1 MIRSGLRVASKD
13 FEGLMSDGQVK
24 HIIITG
30 GVISG
35 LGKGIAAASLGMLL
49 ELKGKK
55 VTIQKLDPY
64 LNVDPGTMNPFQHG
78 EVFVLDDGTETDLDL
93 GHYERFINVN
103 MTRANNSTAGSIY
116 YEVLEKERRGDY
128 LGGTVQIIPHVTD
141 EIIKR
146 VETPEKVDPELDIVI
161 TEIGGTVGDI
171 ESLSFLEAVRQF
183 QQARGRENVIILH
196 VTLIPYVGASE
207 ELKTKPSQHSVM
219 RLREIGLQ
227 PDILLCRTEHPL
239 TDEVRQKLALFT
251 NVSPDAVIQGLDAKS
266 IYEVPLLLQ
275 EEHLAGIVMDKLHL
289 ENVESD
295 TSQWEKFVR
304 RILNPEEEINIAV
317 TGKYTAMVDAYKSI
331 IESFVHAG
339 VDNRC
344 KVNIEFIE
352 ADELASDAAVEK
364 MLGQVHGILIPG
376 GFGSRGIEGKIKA
389 SQYARENKVPFL
401 GLCLGL
407 QVAVI
412 EYARNALGL
421 KHANSEEFDEN
432 TDHPVIHLMLSQHH
446 ITRKGASMRL
456 GAYDCI
462 LKPDTRAFT
471 AYGETRISERHRHR
485 FEVNNAYRE
494 QLEQAGMLISG
505 VSPDKELVEMVEIA
519 DHPWFVATQ
528 AHPEFKSRVART
540 HPLFRDFVKAALTFK
555 NK

>member
-1 MIRSGLRVASKD
+1 MQGRHA
-13 FEGLMSDGQVK
+13 K
-24 HIIITG
+24 HIIVTG

-49 ELKGKK
+49 ELKNKK

-103 MTRANNSTAGSIY
+103 MTKANNSTAGSIY

-146 VETPEKVDPELDIVI
+146 IERPESIDPDLDIVI

-183 QQARGRENVIILH
+183 QMARGRDNVIIIH
-196 VTLIPYVGASE
+196 VTLIPYIEASE

-227 PDILLCRTEHPL
+227 PDILFCRTQYPL
-239 TDEVRQKLALFT
+239 SDEVRQKLALFT
-251 NVSPDAVIQGLDAKS
+251 SVSPNAVIQGLDAKS

-275 EEHLAGIVMDKLHL
+275 KEHLAGIVMEKLKL
-289 ENVESD
+289 ENVASD
-295 TSQWEKFVR
+295 TTEWEQFVH
-304 RILNPEEEINIAV
+304 RILNPEDEITIVVA
-317 TGKYTAMVDAYKSI
+317 GKYTAMVDAYKSI
-331 IESFVHAG
+331 SESFVHAG

-344 KVNIEFIE
+344 KVNVEFVE
-352 ADELASDAAVEK
+352 AEDLDSDSVLESI
-364 MLGQVHGILIPG
+364 LGHAHGILIPG
-376 GFGSRGIEGKIKA
+376 GFGHRGIEGKIRA
-389 SQYARENKVPFL
+389 AQYARENKVPFF

-412 EYARNALGL
+412 EFARNVLGL
-421 KHANSEEFDEN
+421 GNANSAEFD
-432 TDHPVIHLMLSQHH
+432 DDSPHPVIHLMLSQHH
-446 ITRKGASMRL
+446 VTHKGASMRL
-456 GAYDCI
+456 GAYDCV
-462 LKPDTRAFT
+462 LKPGTKSYA
-471 AYGETRISERHRHR
+471 AYGESNISERHRHR
-485 FEVNNAYRE
+485 FEVNNNYRD
-494 QLEQAGMLISG
+494 QLEAAGMTISG
-505 VSPDKELVEMVEIA
+505 TSPDNELVEMIEIA
-519 DHPWFVATQ
+519 DHPWFIGTQ
-528 AHPEFKSRVART
+528 AHPELKSRVAKT
-540 HPLFRDFVKAALTFK
+540 HPLFRDFVKASLAYK
-555 NK
+555 HK

>member
-1 MIRSGLRVASKD
+1 MNSQQA
-13 FEGLMSDGQVK
+13 K
-24 HIIITG
+24 HIIVTG

-49 ELKGKK
+49 ETKGKK

-93 GHYERFINVN
+93 GHYERFIDVN
-103 MTRANNSTAGSIY
+103 MTKANNSTAGSIY

-146 VETPEKVDPELDIVI
+146 IKKPETIDPELDIVI

-227 PDILLCRTEHPL
+227 PDILLCRTEHEI
-239 TDEVRQKLALFT
+239 TDDVREKLALFT
-251 NVSPDAVIQGLDAKS
+251 NVSPNAVIQGLDAKS
-266 IYEVPLLLQ
+266 IYEVPMLLQ
-275 EEHLAGIVMDKLHL
+275 KEHLAGIVMEKLQL
-289 ENVESD
+289 ENVVSD
-295 TSQWEKFVR
+295 ISQWETFVGH
-304 RILNPEEEINIAV
+304 ILNPEDEVTVAI

-331 IESFVHAG
+331 IESFIHAG

-344 KVNIEFIE
+344 KVNLEFIE
-352 ADELASDAAVEK
+352 ASDLESDGK
-364 MLGQVHGILIPG
+364 LESILDRVHGILIPG
-376 GFGSRGIEGKIKA
+376 GFGPRGIEGKIRA
-389 SQYARENKVPFL
+389 AQFAREKKVPYF

-412 EYARNALGL
+412 EYARNVLGL
-421 KHANSEEFDEN
+421 TGANSEEFDEASE
-432 TDHPVIHLMLSQHH
+432 HPVIHLMLSQHH
-446 ITRKGASMRL
+446 VTHKGATMRL
-456 GAYDCI
+456 GAYDCV
-462 LKPDTRAFT
+462 LKEGSKSHA
-471 AYGETRISERHRHR
+471 AYGELKISERHRHR
-485 FEVNNAYRE
+485 FEVNNAYRD
-494 QLEQAGMLISG
+494 QLEASGMMISG
-505 VSPDKELVEMVEIA
+505 VSPDNELVEMIEIK

-528 AHPEFKSRVART
+528 AHPEFKSRVAKT
-540 HPLFRDFVKAALTFK
+540 HPLFRDFVSAALQFK

>member
-1 MIRSGLRVASKD
+1 
-13 FEGLMSDGQVK
+13 MSQEAK

-49 ELKGKK
+49 ETKRKK

-64 LNVDPGTMNPFQHG
+64 LNVDPGTMNPYQHG

-93 GHYERFINVN
+93 GHYERFIDVD
-103 MTRANNSTAGSIY
+103 MTKANNSTAGSIY

-146 VETPEKVDPELDIVI
+146 IAKPEIIDPELDIVI

-227 PDILLCRTEHPL
+227 PDILLCRTEHEI
-239 TDEVRQKLALFT
+239 TDDVREKLALFT
-251 NVSPDAVIQGLDAKS
+251 NVSPNAVIQGLDAKS
-266 IYEVPLLLQ
+266 IYQVPLLLQ
-275 EEHLAGIVMDKLHL
+275 REHLAGIVMEKLHL

-295 TSQWEKFVR
+295 TSEWEAFVD
-304 RILNPEEEINIAV
+304 RILNPEDEVTIAV

-331 IESFVHAG
+331 IESFIHAG
-339 VDNRC
+339 VNNRC
-344 KVNIEFIE
+344 KVNLEFIE
-352 ADELASDAAVEK
+352 ASDLDSDTKLEAI
-364 MLGQVHGILIPG
+364 MGHVHGVLIPG
-376 GFGSRGIEGKIKA
+376 GFGPRGIEGKIRA
-389 SQYARENKVPFL
+389 AQLAREKKIPYL

-412 EYARNALGL
+412 EYARNVLGL
-421 KHANSEEFDEN
+421 DGANSEEFDEEAA
-432 TDHPVIHLMLSQHH
+432 DPVIHLMLSQHH
-446 ITRKGASMRL
+446 VTHKGATMRL
-456 GAYDCI
+456 GAYDCV
-462 LKPDTRAFT
+462 LKENSKAFE
-471 AYGETRISERHRHR
+471 AYGEAEISERHRHR
-485 FEVNNAYRE
+485 FEVNNAYRD
-494 QLEQAGMLISG
+494 QLEAAGMMISG
-505 VSPDKELVEMVEIA
+505 TSPDNELVEMIEVV
-519 DHPWFVATQ
+519 DHPWYVGTQ
-528 AHPEFKSRVART
+528 AHPEFKSRVAKT
-540 HPLFRDFVKAALTFK
+540 HPLFREFVAAALKYK
-555 NK
+555 NG

>member
-1 MIRSGLRVASKD
+1 
-13 FEGLMSDGQVK
+13 MSDHQVK
-24 HIIITG
+24 HIIVTG

-103 MTRANNSTAGSIY
+103 MTKANNSTAGSIY

-141 EIIKR
+141 EIIRR
-146 VETPEKVDPELDIVI
+146 VEKPEQIDPDLDIVI

-171 ESLSFLEAVRQF
+171 ESLSFLESVRQF

-196 VTLIPYVGASE
+196 VTLIPYIGASE

-227 PDILLCRTEHPL
+227 PDILLCRTQHPL
-239 TDEVRQKLALFT
+239 TDDVRQKLALFT
-251 NVSPDAVIQGLDAKS
+251 NVSPNAVIQGMDAKS
-266 IYEVPLLLQ
+266 IYEVPLLLKD
-275 EEHLAGIVMDKLHL
+275 EHLAGIVMEKLQL

-295 TSQWEKFVR
+295 TTQWQQFVHC
-304 RILNPEEEINIAV
+304 ILNPKDEITVAV
-317 TGKYTAMVDAYKSI
+317 TGKYTAMIDAYKSI

-344 KVNIEFIE
+344 KVKIEFI
-352 ADELASDAAVEK
+352 DAENLETDAGVEK
-364 MLGQVHGILIPG
+364 TLGHVHGILIPG
-376 GFGSRGIEGKIKA
+376 GFGSRGIEGKICA
-389 SQYARENKVPFL
+389 ARYARENQIPFL

-412 EYARNALGL
+412 DYARSVVGL
-421 KHANSEEFDEN
+421 ENANSEEFDES
-432 TDHPVIHLMLSQHH
+432 TAHPVIHLMLSQHH
-446 ITRKGASMRL
+446 VTHKGASMRL
-456 GAYDCI
+456 GAYDCV
-462 LKPDTRAFT
+462 LKPNTLSFAVYD
-471 AYGETRISERHRHR
+471 EEVISERHRHR
-485 FEVNNAYRE
+485 FEVNNAYRD
-494 QLEQAGMLISG
+494 QLEAAGMIISG
-505 VSPDKELVEMVEIA
+505 TSPDNELVEMVEIV

-528 AHPEFKSRVART
+528 AHPEFKSRVAKT
-540 HPLFRDFVKAALTFK
+540 HPLFRDFVKAGLVFK

>member
-1 MIRSGLRVASKD
+1 MEAH
-13 FEGLMSDGQVK
+13 QAK
-24 HIIITG
+24 HIIVTG

-49 ELKGKK
+49 ELKNKK

-78 EVFVLDDGTETDLDL
+78 EVYVLDDGTETDLDL
-93 GHYERFINVN
+93 GHYERFINAE
-103 MTRANNSTAGSIY
+103 MSKANNSTAGSIY
-116 YEVLEKERRGDY
+116 YEVLERERRGDY

-146 VETPEKVDPELDIVI
+146 IEKPERIDPNLDVVI

-196 VTLIPYVGASE
+196 VTLIPYIEASE

-227 PDILLCRTEHPL
+227 PDILLCRTQHEL
-239 TDEVRQKLALFT
+239 SDDVRQKLALFT
-251 NVSPDAVIQGLDAKS
+251 NVKPNAVIQGLDAKS

-275 EEHLAGIVMDKLHL
+275 KEHLAGIVMEKLQL

-295 TSQWEKFVR
+295 TSQWEQFVHH
-304 RILNPEEEINIAV
+304 ILNPEDEITIAV
-317 TGKYTAMVDAYKSI
+317 AGKYTAMVDAYKSI
-331 IESFVHAG
+331 IESFIHAG

-352 ADELASDAAVEK
+352 AEDLESDSALEK
-364 MLGQVHGILIPG
+364 VMGHVHGILIPG
-376 GFGSRGIEGKIKA
+376 GFGSRGIEGKIRA
-389 SQYARENKVPFL
+389 AQYAREKQIPFL

-412 EYARNALGL
+412 EYARNVLGL
-421 KHANSEEFDEN
+421 KDADSEEFVED
-432 TDHPVIHLMLSQHH
+432 TPHPVIHLMLSQHH
-446 ITRKGASMRL
+446 VTHKGASMRL

-462 LKPDTRAFT
+462 LREGTKSFM
-471 AYGETRISERHRHR
+471 AYGEGNISERHRHR
-485 FEVNNAYRE
+485 FEVNNAYRD
-494 QLEQAGMLISG
+494 QLENEGMIISG
-505 VSPDKELVEMVEIA
+505 VSPDNELVEMVEIA
-519 DHPWFVATQ
+519 NHPWFVATQ
-528 AHPEFKSRVART
+528 AHPEFKSRVAKT
-540 HPLFRDFVKAALTFK
+540 HPLFKYFVEAALAYK
-555 NK
+555 NQ

>member
-1 MIRSGLRVASKD
+1 MEAH
-13 FEGLMSDGQVK
+13 QAK
-24 HIIITG
+24 HIIVTG

-49 ELKGKK
+49 ELKNKK

-93 GHYERFINVN
+93 GHYERFIDAD
-103 MTRANNSTAGSIY
+103 MTKANNSTAGSIY
-116 YEVLEKERRGDY
+116 YEVLERERRGDY

-146 VETPEKVDPELDIVI
+146 IEKPERVDPNLDVVI

-183 QQARGRENVIILH
+183 QQARGHENVIILH
-196 VTLIPYVGASE
+196 VTLIPYIEASE

-227 PDILLCRTEHPL
+227 PDILLCRTQYEL
-239 TDEVRQKLALFT
+239 TDDVRQKLALFT
-251 NVSPDAVIQGLDAKS
+251 NVKPNAVIQGLDAKS

-275 EEHLAGIVMDKLHL
+275 KEHLAGIVMEKLHM

-295 TSQWEKFVR
+295 TSKWEQFVHH
-304 RILNPEEEINIAV
+304 ILNPEDNITVAV
-317 TGKYTAMVDAYKSI
+317 AGKYTAMVDAYKSI
-331 IESFVHAG
+331 IESFIHAG

-344 KVNIEFIE
+344 EVKVEFVDTE
-352 ADELASDAAVEK
+352 DLESDAGLEK
-364 MLGQVHGILIPG
+364 VLGHVHGILIPG
-376 GFGSRGIEGKIKA
+376 GFGSRGIEGKIRVA
-389 SQYARENKVPFL
+389 QYAREKKIPFL

-412 EYARNALGL
+412 EFARNVLGL
-421 KHANSEEFDEN
+421 ENADSEEFSE
-432 TDHPVIHLMLSQHH
+432 TSPHPVIHLMLSQHH
-446 ITRKGASMRL
+446 VTHKGASMRL
-456 GAYDCI
+456 GAYDCV
-462 LKPDTRAFT
+462 LKEGTKSFN
-471 AYGETRISERHRHR
+471 AYGEVNISERHRHR
-485 FEVNNAYRE
+485 FEVNNEYRD
-494 QLEQAGMLISG
+494 QLEKAGMIISG
-505 VSPDKELVEMVEIA
+505 ASPDNELVEMVEVA
-519 DHPWFVATQ
+519 DHPWFIGTQ
-528 AHPEFKSRVART
+528 AHPEFKSRVAKT
-540 HPLFRDFVKAALTFK
+540 HPLFKDFVKAALTFK
-555 NK
+555 NQ

>member
-1 MIRSGLRVASKD
+1 MEAH
-13 FEGLMSDGQVK
+13 QAK
-24 HIIITG
+24 HIIVTG

-49 ELKGKK
+49 ELKNKK

-93 GHYERFINVN
+93 GHYERFIDAD
-103 MTRANNSTAGSIY
+103 MTKANNSTAGSIY
-116 YEVLEKERRGDY
+116 YEVLERERRGDY

-146 VETPEKVDPELDIVI
+146 IEKPERVDPNLDVVI

-183 QQARGRENVIILH
+183 QQARGPENVIILH
-196 VTLIPYVGASE
+196 VTLIPYIEASE

-227 PDILLCRTEHPL
+227 PDILLCRTQYEL
-239 TDEVRQKLALFT
+239 TDDVRQKLALFT
-251 NVSPDAVIQGLDAKS
+251 NVKPNAVIQGLDAKS

-275 EEHLAGIVMDKLHL
+275 KEHLAGIVMEKLHM

-295 TSQWEKFVR
+295 TSKWEQFVHH
-304 RILNPEEEINIAV
+304 ILNPEDNITVAV
-317 TGKYTAMVDAYKSI
+317 AGKYTAMVDAYKSI
-331 IESFVHAG
+331 IESFIHAG

-344 KVNIEFIE
+344 EVKVEFVDTE
-352 ADELASDAAVEK
+352 DLESDAGLEK
-364 MLGQVHGILIPG
+364 VLGHVHGILIPG
-376 GFGSRGIEGKIKA
+376 GFGSRGIEGKIRVA
-389 SQYARENKVPFL
+389 QYAREKKIPFL

-412 EYARNALGL
+412 EFARNVLGL
-421 KHANSEEFDEN
+421 ENADSEEFSE
-432 TDHPVIHLMLSQHH
+432 TSPHPVIHLMLSQHH
-446 ITRKGASMRL
+446 VTHKGASMRL
-456 GAYDCI
+456 GAYDCV
-462 LKPDTRAFT
+462 LKEGTKSFN
-471 AYGETRISERHRHR
+471 AYGEVNISERHRHR
-485 FEVNNAYRE
+485 FEVNNEYRD
-494 QLEQAGMLISG
+494 QLEKAGMIISG
-505 VSPDKELVEMVEIA
+505 ASPDNELVEMVEVA
-519 DHPWFVATQ
+519 DHPWFIGTQ
-528 AHPEFKSRVART
+528 AHPEFKSRVAKT
-540 HPLFRDFVKAALTFK
+540 HPLFKDFVKAALTFK
-555 NK
+555 NQ

>member
-1 MIRSGLRVASKD
+1 MEAH
-13 FEGLMSDGQVK
+13 QAK
-24 HIIITG
+24 HIIVTG

-49 ELKGKK
+49 ELKQKK

-93 GHYERFINVN
+93 GHYERFINADMN
-103 MTRANNSTAGSIY
+103 KANNSTAGSIY
-116 YEVLEKERRGDY
+116 YEVLERERRGDY

-146 VETPEKVDPELDIVI
+146 IEKPERIDPDLDVVI

-196 VTLIPYVGASE
+196 VTLIPYVEASE

-227 PDILLCRTEHPL
+227 PDILFCRTQHEL
-239 TDEVRQKLALFT
+239 SDDVREKLALFT
-251 NVSPDAVIQGLDAKS
+251 NVKPNAVIQGLDAKS

-275 EEHLAGIVMDKLHL
+275 KEHLAGIVMEKLHL
-289 ENVESD
+289 DNVISD
-295 TSQWEKFVR
+295 TTQWEQFVHH
-304 RILNPEEEINIAV
+304 ILNPEDEVTIAV
-317 TGKYTAMVDAYKSI
+317 AGKYTAMVDAYKSI

-344 KVNIEFIE
+344 RVNIEFLDAE
-352 ADELASDAAVEK
+352 DLESDEGLETV
-364 MLGQVHGILIPG
+364 LGHVHGILIPG
-376 GFGSRGIEGKIKA
+376 GFGSRGIEGKIRA
-389 SQYARENKVPFL
+389 AQYAREKEIPFF

-412 EYARNALGL
+412 EYARNVLGL
-421 KHANSEEFDEN
+421 KGADSEEFSE
-432 TDHPVIHLMLSQHH
+432 TSPHPVIHLMLSQHH
-446 ITRKGASMRL
+446 VTHKGASMRL
-456 GAYDCI
+456 GAYDCV
-462 LKPDTRAFT
+462 LREGTKSHT
-471 AYGETRISERHRHR
+471 AYGEARISERHRHR
-485 FEVNNAYRE
+485 FEVNNAYRD
-494 QLEQAGMLISG
+494 QLESAGMTISG
-505 VSPDKELVEMVEIA
+505 TSPDNELVEMIEIG

-528 AHPEFKSRVART
+528 AHPEFKSRVAKT
-540 HPLFRDFVKAALTFK
+540 HPLFKDFVKAALNCK
-555 NK
+555 NS

>member
-1 MIRSGLRVASKD
+1 MEAH
-13 FEGLMSDGQVK
+13 QAK
-24 HIIITG
+24 HIIVTG

-49 ELKGKK
+49 ELKNMK

-93 GHYERFINVN
+93 GHYERFIDAD
-103 MTRANNSTAGSIY
+103 MSKANNSTAGSIY

-146 VETPEKVDPELDIVI
+146 IEKPERIDPDLDIVI

-196 VTLIPYVGASE
+196 VTLIPYIEASE

-227 PDILLCRTEHPL
+227 PDILFCRTQYEL
-239 TDEVRQKLALFT
+239 TDDVRQKLALFT
-251 NVSPDAVIQGLDAKS
+251 NVKPNAVIQGLDAKS

-275 EEHLAGIVMDKLHL
+275 KEHLAGIVMEKLQL
-289 ENVESD
+289 KNIESD
-295 TSQWEKFVR
+295 TSKWEQFVH
-304 RILNPEEEINIAV
+304 RILNPEDEITIAV
-317 TGKYTAMVDAYKSI
+317 AGKYTAMVDAYKSI

-344 KVNIEFIE
+344 KVNIEFVDAE
-352 ADELASDAAVEK
+352 DLDSDSGLEEV
-364 MLGQVHGILIPG
+364 MGHVHGILIPG
-376 GFGSRGIEGKIKA
+376 GFGSRGIEGKIQAAK
-389 SQYARENKVPFL
+389 YAREKQVPFL

-412 EYARNALGL
+412 EYARNVIGL
-421 KHANSEEFDEN
+421 EEADSEEFSE
-432 TDHPVIHLMLSQHH
+432 TTPHPVIHLMLAQHH
-446 ITRKGASMRL
+446 VTRKGGSMRL

-462 LKPDTRAFT
+462 LKEGTKSFK
-471 AYGETRISERHRHR
+471 AYGEGNISERHRHR

-494 QLEQAGMLISG
+494 QLEKGGLIISG
-505 VSPDKELVEMVEIA
+505 VSPDNELVEMVELA
-519 DHPWFVATQ
+519 DHPWFVGTQ
-528 AHPEFKSRVART
+528 AHPEFKSRVAKT
-540 HPLFRDFVKAALTFK
+540 HPLFKDFVKAALIFK
-555 NK
+555 NQ

>member
-1 MIRSGLRVASKD
+1 MEAH
-13 FEGLMSDGQVK
+13 QAK
-24 HIIITG
+24 HIIVTG

-49 ELKGKK
+49 KLKDKK

-103 MTRANNSTAGSIY
+103 MTKANNSTAGSIY
-116 YEVLEKERRGDY
+116 YEVLERERRGDY

-146 VETPEKVDPELDIVI
+146 IETPERLDPHLDVVI

-183 QQARGRENVIILH
+183 QQARGHENVIILH
-196 VTLIPYVGASE
+196 VTLIPYIEASE
-207 ELKTKPSQHSVM
+207 ELKTKPSQHSVGK
-219 RLREIGLQ
+219 LREIGLQ
-227 PDILLCRTEHPL
+227 PDILFCRTQHEL
-239 TDEVRQKLALFT
+239 TDDVRQKLALFT
-251 NVSPDAVIQGLDAKS
+251 NVKPNAVIQGMDAKS

-275 EEHLAGIVMDKLHL
+275 KEHLAGIVMEKLHMD
-289 ENVESD
+289 NIPSD
-295 TSQWEKFVR
+295 TSKWEQFVHHV
-304 RILNPEEEINIAV
+304 LNPEDEITVAV
-317 TGKYTAMVDAYKSI
+317 AGKYTAMVDAYKSI

-339 VDNRC
+339 VENHC

-352 ADELASDAAVEK
+352 AEDLESKTRLSEILDH
-364 MLGQVHGILIPG
+364 VHGVLIPG

-389 SQYARENKVPFL
+389 AQYARENKVPYF

-412 EYARNALGL
+412 EYARNVLGL
-421 KHANSEEFDEN
+421 KDADSEEFSE
-432 TDHPVIHLMLSQHH
+432 TTSHPVIHLMLSQHH
-446 ITRKGASMRL
+446 VTHKGASMRL
-456 GAYDCI
+456 GAYDCV
-462 LKPDTRAFT
+462 LKENTKAFE
-471 AYGETRISERHRHR
+471 AYGEGNVSERHRHR
-485 FEVNNAYRE
+485 FEVNNDYRE
-494 QLEQAGMLISG
+494 QLEASGMLISG
-505 VSPDKELVEMVEIA
+505 TSPDNELVEMVEIK

-528 AHPEFKSRVART
+528 AHPEFKSRVAKT
-540 HPLFRDFVKAALTFK
+540 HPLFKNFVKAALTFK

>member
-1 MIRSGLRVASKD
+1 MEAH
-13 FEGLMSDGQVK
+13 QAK
-24 HIIITG
+24 HIIVTG

-49 ELKGKK
+49 ELKNKK

-93 GHYERFINVN
+93 GHYERFIDAD
-103 MTRANNSTAGSIY
+103 MTKANNSTADSIY
-116 YEVLEKERRGDY
+116 YEVLERERRGDY

-146 VETPEKVDPELDIVI
+146 IEKPERIDPDLDVVI

-196 VTLIPYVGASE
+196 VTLIPYIEASE

-227 PDILLCRTEHPL
+227 PDILLCRTQYEL
-239 TDEVRQKLALFT
+239 TDDVRQKLALFT
-251 NVSPDAVIQGLDAKS
+251 NVKSNAVIQGLDAKS

-275 EEHLAGIVMDKLHL
+275 KEHLAGIVMEKLNL
-289 ENVESD
+289 ENVQSD
-295 TSQWEKFVR
+295 TSKWEQFVHH
-304 RILNPEEEINIAV
+304 ILNPTDEITVAV
-317 TGKYTAMVDAYKSI
+317 AGKYTAMVDAYKSI
-331 IESFVHAG
+331 IESFIHAG

-344 KVNIEFIE
+344 KVNIEFV
-352 ADELASDAAVEK
+352 DAEDLESESGLEK
-364 MLGQVHGILIPG
+364 VLGHVHGILIPG
-376 GFGSRGIEGKIKA
+376 GFGSRGIEGKIRA
-389 SQYARENKVPFL
+389 AQYAREKQVPFF

-412 EYARNALGL
+412 EYARNVLGL
-421 KHANSEEFDEN
+421 KDADSEEFSE
-432 TDHPVIHLMLSQHH
+432 TTPHPVIHLMLSQHH
-446 ITRKGASMRL
+446 VTHKGASMRL
-456 GAYDCI
+456 GAYDCL
-462 LKPDTRAFT
+462 LKEGTKSYK
-471 AYGETRISERHRHR
+471 AYGEGNISERHRHR
-485 FEVNNAYRE
+485 FEVNNNYRD
-494 QLEQAGMLISG
+494 QLEKSGMIISG
-505 VSPDKELVEMVEIA
+505 TSPDNELVEMVEIA
-519 DHPWFVATQ
+519 DHPWFVGTQ

-540 HPLFRDFVKAALTFK
+540 HPLFRDFVKAALTYK

>member
-1 MIRSGLRVASKD
+1 MEAH
-13 FEGLMSDGQVK
+13 QAK
-24 HIIITG
+24 HIIVTG

-49 ELKGKK
+49 ELKNKK

-93 GHYERFINVN
+93 GHYERFIDAD
-103 MTRANNSTAGSIY
+103 MTKANNSTAGSIY
-116 YEVLEKERRGDY
+116 YEVLERERRGDY

-146 VETPEKVDPELDIVI
+146 IEKPERIDPDLDVVI

-196 VTLIPYVGASE
+196 VTLIPYIEASE

-227 PDILLCRTEHPL
+227 PDILLCRTQYEL
-239 TDEVRQKLALFT
+239 TDDVRQKLALFT
-251 NVSPDAVIQGLDAKS
+251 NVKSNAVIQGLDAKS

-275 EEHLAGIVMDKLHL
+275 KEHLAGIVMEKLNL
-289 ENVESD
+289 ENVQSD
-295 TSQWEKFVR
+295 TSKWEQFVHH
-304 RILNPEEEINIAV
+304 ILNPTDEITVAV
-317 TGKYTAMVDAYKSI
+317 AGKYTAMVDAYKSI
-331 IESFVHAG
+331 IESFIHAG

-344 KVNIEFIE
+344 KVNIEFV
-352 ADELASDAAVEK
+352 DAEDLESESGLEK
-364 MLGQVHGILIPG
+364 VLGHVHGILIPG
-376 GFGSRGIEGKIKA
+376 GFGSRGIEGKIRA
-389 SQYARENKVPFL
+389 AQYAREKQVPFF

-412 EYARNALGL
+412 EYARNVLGL
-421 KHANSEEFDEN
+421 KDADSEEFSE
-432 TDHPVIHLMLSQHH
+432 TTPHPVIHLMLSQHH
-446 ITRKGASMRL
+446 VTHKGASMRL
-456 GAYDCI
+456 GAYDCL
-462 LKPDTRAFT
+462 LKEGTKSYK
-471 AYGETRISERHRHR
+471 AYGEGNISERHRHR
-485 FEVNNAYRE
+485 FEVNNNYRD
-494 QLEQAGMLISG
+494 QLEKSGMIISG
-505 VSPDKELVEMVEIA
+505 TSPDNELVEMVEIA
-519 DHPWFVATQ
+519 DHPWFVGTQ

-540 HPLFRDFVKAALTFK
+540 HPLFRDFVKAALTYK

>member
-1 MIRSGLRVASKD
+1 MQDHHA
-13 FEGLMSDGQVK
+13 K

-49 ELKGKK
+49 ELKQKR

-103 MTRANNSTAGSIY
+103 MTKANNSTAGSIY
-116 YEVLEKERRGDY
+116 YEVLERERRGDY

-146 VETPEKVDPELDIVI
+146 ITTPESIDPDLDIVI

-196 VTLIPYVGASE
+196 VTLIPYIEASE

-227 PDILLCRTEHPL
+227 PDILLCRTQYPL
-239 TDEVRQKLALFT
+239 TDDVRQKLALFT
-251 NVSPDAVIQGLDAKS
+251 NVKPNAVIQGLDAKS

-275 EEHLAGIVMDKLHL
+275 KEHLAGIVMEKLQL

-295 TSQWEKFVR
+295 TTNWQHFVER
-304 RILNPEEEINIAV
+304 VLNPDDEITVAV

-331 IESFVHAG
+331 IESFIHAG

-344 KVNIEFIE
+344 KVKIEFVDAE
-352 ADELASDAAVEK
+352 DLENDASLEK
-364 MLGQVHGILIPG
+364 VLEHVHGILIPG
-376 GFGSRGIEGKIKA
+376 GFGGRGIEGKIRA
-389 SQYARENKVPFL
+389 AQYARENRIPYL

-407 QVAVI
+407 QIAVI
-412 EYARNALGL
+412 EFARNVLGL
-421 KHANSEEFDEN
+421 KDANSEEFDEH
-432 TDHPVIHLMLSQHH
+432 TPHPVIHLMLSQHH
-446 ITRKGASMRL
+446 VTHKGGSMRL
-456 GAYDCI
+456 GAYDCV
-462 LKPDTRAFT
+462 LKPGTKSFK
-471 AYGETRISERHRHR
+471 AYGEETISERHRHR
-485 FEVNNAYRE
+485 FEVNNIYRE
-494 QLEQAGMLISG
+494 QLEAGGLIISG
-505 VSPDKELVEMVEIA
+505 VSPDNELVEMMEIK
-519 DHPWFVATQ
+519 DHPWFVGTQ

-540 HPLFRDFVKAALTFK
+540 HPLFRDFVKAALDFK
-555 NK
+555 HR

>member
-1 MIRSGLRVASKD
+1 MQGRHA
-13 FEGLMSDGQVK
+13 K
-24 HIIITG
+24 HIIVTG

-49 ELKGKK
+49 ELKNKK

-103 MTRANNSTAGSIY
+103 MTKANNSTAGSIY

-146 VETPEKVDPELDIVI
+146 IERPESVDPDLDIVI

-183 QQARGRENVIILH
+183 QMARGRDNVIIIH
-196 VTLIPYVGASE
+196 VTLIPYIEASE

-227 PDILLCRTEHPL
+227 PDILFCRTQYPL
-239 TDEVRQKLALFT
+239 SDEVRQKLALFT
-251 NVSPDAVIQGLDAKS
+251 SVSPNAVIQGLDAKS

-275 EEHLAGIVMDKLHL
+275 KEHLAGIVMEKLKL
-289 ENVESD
+289 ENVASD
-295 TSQWEKFVR
+295 TTEWEQFVH
-304 RILNPEEEINIAV
+304 RILNPEDEITIVVA
-317 TGKYTAMVDAYKSI
+317 GKYTAMVDAYKSI
-331 IESFVHAG
+331 SESFVHAG

-344 KVNIEFIE
+344 KVNVEFVE
-352 ADELASDAAVEK
+352 AEDLDSDSVLESILSHA
-364 MLGQVHGILIPG
+364 HGILIPG
-376 GFGSRGIEGKIKA
+376 GFGHRGIEGKIRA
-389 SQYARENKVPFL
+389 AQYARENKVPFF

-412 EYARNALGL
+412 EFARNVLGL
-421 KHANSEEFDEN
+421 GNANSAEFD
-432 TDHPVIHLMLSQHH
+432 DDSPHPVIHLMLSQHH
-446 ITRKGASMRL
+446 VTHKGASMRL
-456 GAYDCI
+456 GAYDCV
-462 LKPDTRAFT
+462 LKPGTKSYA
-471 AYGETRISERHRHR
+471 AYGESNISERHRHR
-485 FEVNNAYRE
+485 FEVNNDYRD
-494 QLEQAGMLISG
+494 QLEAAGMTISG
-505 VSPDKELVEMVEIA
+505 TSPDNELVEMIEIA
-519 DHPWFVATQ
+519 DHPWFIGTQ
-528 AHPEFKSRVART
+528 AHPELKSRVAKT
-540 HPLFRDFVKAALTFK
+540 HPLFRDFVKASLAYK
-555 NK
+555 HK

>member
-1 MIRSGLRVASKD
+1 MEAH
-13 FEGLMSDGQVK
+13 QAK
-24 HIIITG
+24 HIIVTG

-49 ELKGKK
+49 ELKNKK

-93 GHYERFINVN
+93 GHYERFIDAD
-103 MTRANNSTAGSIY
+103 MTKANNSTAGSIY
-116 YEVLEKERRGDY
+116 YEVLERERRGDY

-146 VETPEKVDPELDIVI
+146 IEKPERIDPDLDVVI

-196 VTLIPYVGASE
+196 VTLIPYIEASE

-227 PDILLCRTEHPL
+227 PDILFCRTQHEL
-239 TDEVRQKLALFT
+239 TDDVRQKLALFT
-251 NVSPDAVIQGLDAKS
+251 NVKPNAVIQGLDAKS

-275 EEHLAGIVMDKLHL
+275 KEHLAGIVMEKLQM

-295 TSQWEKFVR
+295 TSKWEQFVHH
-304 RILNPEEEINIAV
+304 ILNPEDEITVAV
-317 TGKYTAMVDAYKSI
+317 AGKYTAMVDAYKSI
-331 IESFVHAG
+331 IESFIHSG

-344 KVNIEFIE
+344 KVNIEFVDAE
-352 ADELASDAAVEK
+352 DLESDSGLEK
-364 MLGQVHGILIPG
+364 VLGHVHGILIPG
-376 GFGSRGIEGKIKA
+376 GFGSRGIEGKIRA
-389 SQYARENKVPFL
+389 AQYAREKQVPFL

-412 EYARNALGL
+412 EYARNMMGL
-421 KHANSEEFDEN
+421 SDADSEEFSE
-432 TDHPVIHLMLSQHH
+432 TTPHPVIHLMLSQHH
-446 ITRKGASMRL
+446 VTHKGASMRL
-456 GAYDCI
+456 GAYDCV
-462 LKPDTRAFT
+462 LKEGTKAFE
-471 AYGETRISERHRHR
+471 AYGEVNVSERHRHR
-485 FEVNNAYRE
+485 FEVNNAYRD
-494 QLEQAGMLISG
+494 QLEKAGMIISG
-505 VSPDKELVEMVEIA
+505 ASPDDELVEMVEIA

-528 AHPEFKSRVART
+528 AHPEFKSRVAKT
-540 HPLFRDFVKAALTFK
+540 HPLFKDFVKASLHFK
-555 NK
+555 NH

>member
-1 MIRSGLRVASKD
+1 MEAH
-13 FEGLMSDGQVK
+13 QAK
-24 HIIITG
+24 HIIVTG

-49 ELKGKK
+49 ELKNKK

-93 GHYERFINVN
+93 GHYERSIDAD
-103 MTRANNSTAGSIY
+103 MTKANNSTAGSIY
-116 YEVLEKERRGDY
+116 YEVLERERRGDY

-146 VETPEKVDPELDIVI
+146 IEKPERIDPNLDVVI

-196 VTLIPYVGASE
+196 VTLIPYIEASE

-227 PDILLCRTEHPL
+227 PDILLCRTQHDL
-239 TDEVRQKLALFT
+239 SDDVRQKLALFT
-251 NVSPDAVIQGLDAKS
+251 NVKPNAVIQGLDAKS

-275 EEHLAGIVMDKLHL
+275 KEHLAGIVMEKLHM
-289 ENVESD
+289 ENIASD
-295 TSQWEKFVR
+295 TSKWEQFVH
-304 RILNPEEEINIAV
+304 RILNPEDEITVAV
-317 TGKYTAMVDAYKSI
+317 AGKYTAMVDAYKSI
-331 IESFVHAG
+331 IESFIHAG

-344 KVNIEFIE
+344 KVNIEFVDAE
-352 ADELASDAAVEK
+352 DLESDSGLEK
-364 MLGQVHGILIPG
+364 VLGHVHGILIPG
-376 GFGSRGIEGKIKA
+376 GFGSRGIEGKIRA
-389 SQYARENKVPFL
+389 VQYAREKQVPFL

-412 EYARNALGL
+412 EYSRNVMGL
-421 KHANSEEFDEN
+421 NEADSEEFSE
-432 TDHPVIHLMLSQHH
+432 TTPHPVIHLMLSQHH
-446 ITRKGASMRL
+446 VTHKGASMRL
-456 GAYDCI
+456 GAYDCV
-462 LKPDTRAFT
+462 LKDGTKSFD
-471 AYGETRISERHRHR
+471 AYGEGNISERHRHR
-485 FEVNNAYRE
+485 FEVNNAYRD
-494 QLEQAGMLISG
+494 QLEKAGMIISG
-505 VSPDKELVEMVEIA
+505 ASPDDELVEMVEIA
-519 DHPWFVATQ
+519 DHPWFIATQ
-528 AHPEFKSRVART
+528 AHPEFKSRVAKT
-540 HPLFRDFVKAALTFK
+540 HPLFKDFVKAALHFK
-555 NK
+555 NQ

>member
-1 MIRSGLRVASKD
+1 MQNNHA
-13 FEGLMSDGQVK
+13 K
-24 HIIITG
+24 HIIVTG

-49 ELKGKK
+49 ELKNKK

-146 VETPEKVDPELDIVI
+146 IEKPEIIDPDLDVVI

-196 VTLIPYVGASE
+196 VTLIPYIEASE

-219 RLREIGLQ
+219 RMREIGLQ
-227 PDILLCRTEHPL
+227 PDILLCRTQYEI
-239 TDEVRQKLALFT
+239 TEDVKQKLALFT
-251 NVSPDAVIQGLDAKS
+251 NVSPNAVIQGLDAKS

-275 EEHLAGIVMDKLHL
+275 DEHLAGIVMEKLHL
-289 ENVESD
+289 ENIPSD
-295 TSQWEKFVR
+295 TTQWEKFVHH
-304 RILNPEEEINIAV
+304 ILNPEDEITVAV
-317 TGKYTAMVDAYKSI
+317 AGKYTAMVDAYKSI
-331 IESFVHAG
+331 IESFIHAG

-344 KVNIEFIE
+344 KVKIEFIE
-352 ADELASDAAVEK
+352 AEDLESTTRLAEVLDH
-364 MLGQVHGILIPG
+364 VHGILIPG

-389 SQYARENKVPFL
+389 AQYAREKQVPYL

-412 EYARNALGL
+412 EYARNVLGL
-421 KHANSEEFDEN
+421 EQADSEEFAVATPD
-432 TDHPVIHLMLSQHH
+432 PVIHLMLSQHH
-446 ITRKGASMRL
+446 VTHKGASMRL
-456 GAYDCI
+456 GAYDCV
-462 LKPDTRAFT
+462 LKADTKSFE
-471 AYGETRISERHRHR
+471 AYGEASISERHRHR
-485 FEVNNAYRE
+485 FEVNNSYRDR
-494 QLEQAGMLISG
+494 LEEAGMIISG
-505 VSPDKELVEMVEIA
+505 TSPDEELVEMVEVKN
-519 DHPWFVATQ
+519 HPWFVATQ
-528 AHPEFKSRVART
+528 AHPEFKSRVAKT
-540 HPLFRDFVKAALTFK
+540 HPLFREFVKAALDFK
-555 NK
+555 NQ

>member
-1 MIRSGLRVASKD
+1 MEAH
-13 FEGLMSDGQVK
+13 QAK
-24 HIIITG
+24 HIIVTG

-49 ELKGKK
+49 ELKNKK

-78 EVFVLDDGTETDLDL
+78 EVYVLDDGTETDLDL
-93 GHYERFINVN
+93 GHYERFINAE
-103 MTRANNSTAGSIY
+103 MSKANNSTAGSIY
-116 YEVLEKERRGDY
+116 YEVLERERRGDY

-146 VETPEKVDPELDIVI
+146 IEKPERIDPNLDVVI

-196 VTLIPYVGASE
+196 VTLIPYIEASE

-227 PDILLCRTEHPL
+227 PDILLCRTQHEL
-239 TDEVRQKLALFT
+239 SDDVRQKLALFT
-251 NVSPDAVIQGLDAKS
+251 NVKPNAVIQGLDAKS

-275 EEHLAGIVMDKLHL
+275 KEHLAGIVMEKLQL

-295 TSQWEKFVR
+295 TSQWEQFVHH
-304 RILNPEEEINIAV
+304 ILNPEDEITIAV
-317 TGKYTAMVDAYKSI
+317 AGKYTAMVDAYKSI
-331 IESFVHAG
+331 IESFIHAG

-352 ADELASDAAVEK
+352 AEDLESDSALEK
-364 MLGQVHGILIPG
+364 VMGHVHGILIPG
-376 GFGSRGIEGKIKA
+376 GFGSRGIEGKIRA
-389 SQYARENKVPFL
+389 AQYAREKQIPFL

-412 EYARNALGL
+412 EYARNVLGL
-421 KHANSEEFDEN
+421 KDADSEEFVED
-432 TDHPVIHLMLSQHH
+432 TPHPVIHLMLSQHH
-446 ITRKGASMRL
+446 VTHKGASMRL

-462 LKPDTRAFT
+462 LREGTKSFM
-471 AYGETRISERHRHR
+471 AYGEGNISERHRHR
-485 FEVNNAYRE
+485 FEVKNAYRD
-494 QLEQAGMLISG
+494 QLENEGMIISG
-505 VSPDKELVEMVEIA
+505 VSPDNELVEMVEIA
-519 DHPWFVATQ
+519 NHPWFVATQ
-528 AHPEFKSRVART
+528 AHPEFKSRVAKT
-540 HPLFRDFVKAALTFK
+540 HPLFKYFVEAALAYK
-555 NK
+555 NQ

>member
-1 MIRSGLRVASKD
+1 MEAH
-13 FEGLMSDGQVK
+13 QAK
-24 HIIITG
+24 HIIVTG

-49 ELKGKK
+49 ELKNKK

-93 GHYERFINVN
+93 GHYERFIDAD
-103 MTRANNSTAGSIY
+103 MTKANNSTAGSIY
-116 YEVLEKERRGDY
+116 YEVLERERRGDY

-146 VETPEKVDPELDIVI
+146 IEKPERIDPNLDVVI

-196 VTLIPYVGASE
+196 VTLIPYIEASE

-227 PDILLCRTEHPL
+227 PDILLCRTQHDL
-239 TDEVRQKLALFT
+239 SDDVRQKLALFT
-251 NVSPDAVIQGLDAKS
+251 NVKPNAVIQGLDAKS

-275 EEHLAGIVMDKLHL
+275 KEHLAGIVMEKLHM
-289 ENVESD
+289 ENIASD
-295 TSQWEKFVR
+295 TSKWEQFVH
-304 RILNPEEEINIAV
+304 RILNPEDEITVAV
-317 TGKYTAMVDAYKSI
+317 AGKYTAMVDAYKSI
-331 IESFVHAG
+331 IESFIHAG

-344 KVNIEFIE
+344 KVNIEFVDAE
-352 ADELASDAAVEK
+352 DLESDSGLEK
-364 MLGQVHGILIPG
+364 VLGHVHGILIPG
-376 GFGSRGIEGKIKA
+376 GFGSRGIEGKIRA
-389 SQYARENKVPFL
+389 VQYAREKQVPFL

-412 EYARNALGL
+412 EYSRNVMGL
-421 KHANSEEFDEN
+421 NEADSEEFSE
-432 TDHPVIHLMLSQHH
+432 TTPHPFIHLMLSQHH
-446 ITRKGASMRL
+446 VTHKGASMRL
-456 GAYDCI
+456 GAYDCV
-462 LKPDTRAFT
+462 LKDGTKSFD
-471 AYGETRISERHRHR
+471 AYGEGNISERHRHR
-485 FEVNNAYRE
+485 FEVNNAYRD
-494 QLEQAGMLISG
+494 QLEKAGMIISG
-505 VSPDKELVEMVEIA
+505 ASPDDELVEMVEIA
-519 DHPWFVATQ
+519 DHPWFIATQ
-528 AHPEFKSRVART
+528 AHPEFKSRVAKT
-540 HPLFRDFVKAALTFK
+540 HPLFKDFVKAALHFK
-555 NK
+555 NQ

>member
-1 MIRSGLRVASKD
+1 MEAH
-13 FEGLMSDGQVK
+13 QAK
-24 HIIITG
+24 HIIVTG

-49 ELKGKK
+49 ELKNKK

-93 GHYERFINVN
+93 GHYERFIDAD
-103 MTRANNSTAGSIY
+103 MTKANNSTAGSIY
-116 YEVLEKERRGDY
+116 YEVLERERRGDY

-146 VETPEKVDPELDIVI
+146 IKKPERIDPNLDVVI

-196 VTLIPYVGASE
+196 VTLIPYIDASE

-227 PDILLCRTEHPL
+227 PDILFCRTQHEL
-239 TDEVRQKLALFT
+239 TDDVRQKLALFT
-251 NVSPDAVIQGLDAKS
+251 NVKPNAVIQGLDAKS

-275 EEHLAGIVMDKLHL
+275 KEHLAGIVMEKLHM
-289 ENVESD
+289 ENVTSD
-295 TSQWEKFVR
+295 TTKWEQFVHH
-304 RILNPEEEINIAV
+304 ILNPEDEITVAV
-317 TGKYTAMVDAYKSI
+317 AGKYTAMVDAYKSI
-331 IESFVHAG
+331 IESFIHAG

-344 KVNIEFIE
+344 KVNIEFVDAE
-352 ADELASDAAVEK
+352 DLESDSGLEK
-364 MLGQVHGILIPG
+364 VLGHVHGILIPG
-376 GFGSRGIEGKIKA
+376 GFGSRGIEGKIRA
-389 SQYARENKVPFL
+389 AQYAREKQIPFL

-412 EYARNALGL
+412 EYARNVMGL
-421 KHANSEEFDEN
+421 NEADSEEFSEA
-432 TDHPVIHLMLSQHH
+432 TPHTVIHLMLSQHH
-446 ITRKGASMRL
+446 VTHKGASMRL
-456 GAYDCI
+456 GAYDCV
-462 LKPDTRAFT
+462 LKDGTKSFH
-471 AYGETRISERHRHR
+471 AYGEGNVSERHRHR
-485 FEVNNAYRE
+485 FEVNNAYRD
-494 QLEQAGMLISG
+494 QLENAGMIISG
-505 VSPDKELVEMVEIA
+505 ASPDNELVEMVEIA

-540 HPLFRDFVKAALTFK
+540 HPLFKDFVKASLHFK
-555 NK
+555 NQ

>member
-1 MIRSGLRVASKD
+1 MEAH
-13 FEGLMSDGQVK
+13 QAK
-24 HIIITG
+24 HIIVTG

-64 LNVDPGTMNPFQHG
+64 LNVDPGTMNPFEHG
-78 EVFVLDDGTETDLDL
+78 EVFVLEDGTETDLDL
-93 GHYERFINVN
+93 GHYERFINAD
-103 MTRANNSTAGSIY
+103 MSKANNSTAGSIY
-116 YEVLEKERRGDY
+116 YEVLERERRGDY

-146 VETPEKVDPELDIVI
+146 IEKPERIDPNLDVVI

-196 VTLIPYVGASE
+196 VTLIPYIEASE

-227 PDILLCRTEHPL
+227 PDILFCRTQYEL
-239 TDEVRQKLALFT
+239 TDDVRQKLALFT
-251 NVSPDAVIQGLDAKS
+251 NVKPNAVIQGLDAKS

-275 EEHLAGIVMDKLHL
+275 KEHLAGIVMEKLHL
-289 ENVESD
+289 ENIESD
-295 TSQWEKFVR
+295 TSEWEQFVHC
-304 RILNPEEEINIAV
+304 IQNPEDEITIAIA
-317 TGKYTAMVDAYKSI
+317 GKYTAMVDAYKSI

-344 KVNIEFIE
+344 KVKIEFIDAE
-352 ADELASDAAVEK
+352 DLESDSGLEK
-364 MLGQVHGILIPG
+364 VMGHVHGILIPG
-376 GFGSRGIEGKIKA
+376 GFGSRGIEGKIRA
-389 SQYARENKVPFL
+389 AQYAREKQVPFL

-412 EYARNALGL
+412 EYARNVLNLVDAD
-421 KHANSEEFDEN
+421 SEEFSEA
-432 TDHPVIHLMLSQHH
+432 TPHPVIHLMLSQHQV
-446 ITRKGASMRL
+446 TRKGASMRL
-456 GAYDCI
+456 GAYDCA
-462 LKPDTRAFT
+462 LKEGTKSYA
-471 AYGETRISERHRHR
+471 AYGEGSISERHRHR

-494 QLEQAGMLISG
+494 QLENAGMVISG
-505 VSPDKELVEMVEIA
+505 ASPDNELVEMVEIT

-528 AHPEFKSRVART
+528 AHPEFKSRVAKT
-540 HPLFRDFVKAALTFK
+540 HPLFKDFVKAALTFK
-555 NK
+555 NG